1 MIGEAV
7 SFADIIQDGIEDNQE
22 LFIKIDL
29 LFPVDR
35 LGINRAVFA
44 DDGSRGGY
52 GFRPMNAV
60 VTGMDVLQDEE
71 DKILVVLVEVDER
84 QQDIEECVVDLSVT
98 FTEARYFLVIDNA
111 VSGGIVVNLDGAVNP
126 DRELID
132 EVFLLLRKWV
142 VLVQVDDGFWG
153 VFAEYSFALCGVFEQ
168 YFRQNKDAIVELG
181 IVVISNVIDADVA
194 VNVLHGINAVQD
206 IPDLFSLIL
215 MFFYEDSH
223 NVFILLF
230 SQCLYPN
237 LAHLP
242 FG

>member
-7 SFADIIQDGIEDNQE
+7 SFADTIQDGIEDNQE
-22 LFIKIDL
+22 LFIEVDL

-44 DDGSRGGY
+44 DDGSRCGY

-71 DKILVVLVEVDER
+71 DEILVMLVEVDES
-84 QQDIEECVVDLSVT
+84 QQNIEECVVDLSVT

-153 VFAEYSFALCGVFEQ
+153 VFAKNSFAFRCVFEQ

-181 IVVISNVIDADVA
+181 IVIIPNVIDADVA
-194 VNVLHGINAVQD
+194 VNVLHGVNAVQD
-206 IPDLFSLIL
+206 IPNLFSLIL

-223 NVFILLF
+223 VILF
-230 SQCLYPN
+230 YAFNSTSFRFC
-237 LAHLP
+237 
-242 FG
+242 

>member
-1 MIGEAV
+1 MIGKAV

-22 LFIKIDL
+22 FFIEIDL

-35 LGINRAVFA
+35 MGINRAVFA
-44 DDGSRGGY
+44 DDGSRCGY

-71 DKILVVLVEVDER
+71 DEILVMLVEVDER
-84 QQDIEECVVDLSVT
+84 QQDIEEGVVDLSVT

-142 VLVQVDDGFWG
+142 VLVQVDDGLWG
-153 VFAEYSFALCGVFEQ
+153 VFAEYFFAFWGVFEQ

-206 IPDLFSLIL
+206 IPNLFSLIL

-223 NVFILLF
+223 VILF
-230 SQCLYPN
+230 YGFNSTS
-237 LAHLP
+237 
-242 FG
+242 F

>member
-1 MIGEAV
+1 MISEAV

-22 LFIKIDL
+22 LFIEIDL
-29 LFPVDR
+29 LFSVDR

-44 DDGSRGGY
+44 DDGSRCGY

-71 DKILVVLVEVDER
+71 DEILVVLIEVDES
-84 QQDIEECVVDLSVT
+84 QQDIEEGVVDLSVT
-98 FTEARYFLVIDNA
+98 FTETCYFLVIDNA

-153 VFAEYSFALCGVFEQ
+153 VFSEYSFAFWGVFEQ

-230 SQCLYPN
+230 LQSSLV
-237 LAHLP
+237 LLRI
-242 FG
+242 

>member
-22 LFIKIDL
+22 LFIEIDL
-29 LFPVDR
+29 LFSVDR

-44 DDGSRGGY
+44 DDGPRCGY

-71 DKILVVLVEVDER
+71 DEILVVLIEVDES
-84 QQDIEECVVDLSVT
+84 QQDIEEGVVDLSVT
-98 FTEARYFLVIDNA
+98 FTEARYFLMIDNA

-153 VFAEYSFALCGVFEQ
+153 VFSEYSFAFWGVFKQ

-206 IPDLFSLIL
+206 IPNLFSLIL

-223 NVFILLF
+223 NILF
-230 SQCLYPN
+230 YGFNSTS
-237 LAHLP
+237 
-242 FG
+242 F

>member
-1 MIGEAV
+1 
-7 SFADIIQDGIEDNQE
+7 
-22 LFIKIDL
+22 
-29 LFPVDR
+29 
-35 LGINRAVFA
+35 
-44 DDGSRGGY
+44 
-52 GFRPMNAV
+52 MNAV

-71 DKILVVLVEVDER
+71 DEILVMLIEVDES
-84 QQDIEECVVDLSVT
+84 QQNIEEGVVDLSVT

-142 VLVQVDDGFWG
+142 VLVQVDDGFRG
-153 VFAEYSFALCGVFEQ
+153 VFAEYSFALRCIFEQ

-181 IVVISNVIDADVA
+181 IVVIPNVVDTDVA
-194 VNVLHGINAVQD
+194 INVLHGVDAVQD

-223 NVFILLF
+223 NLFILLVLL
-230 SQCLYPN
+230 SSLVLLQI
-237 LAHLP
+237 
-242 FG
+242 G